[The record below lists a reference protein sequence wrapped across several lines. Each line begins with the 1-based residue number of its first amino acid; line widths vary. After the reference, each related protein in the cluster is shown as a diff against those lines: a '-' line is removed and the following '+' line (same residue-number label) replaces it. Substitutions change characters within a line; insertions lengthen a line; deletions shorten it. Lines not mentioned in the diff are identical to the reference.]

1 MRHFYDLD
9 ILEGQIFGELA
20 PEEDGES
27 PGHGGEAERAEK
39 ESSGH
44 GGEAEMAE
52 EEPPA
57 DLMLTLTLE
66 DGSEVCCRAAGIF
79 MEDGKEYIALETGG
93 DELQIMALVQGED
106 DGISLLPIE
115 DDAEREAAFQA
126 FLEIVGTETERG
138 EDYDGD
144 QDREEN

>member
-9 ILEGQIFGELA
+9 ILEGQIFGDLA
-20 PEEDGES
+20 PEEDGEP
-27 PGHGGEAERAEK
+27 PGYGGEDK
-39 ESSGH
+39 
-44 GGEAEMAE
+44 MAE

-79 MEDGKEYIALETGG
+79 MENGKEYIALETGG
-93 DELQIMALVQGED
+93 DELQIMALEQGED